1 MNKPVEILQQYLNKL
16 ESTEDTHI
24 HKAKELLEA
33 YERKFYPLDLLFLAA
48 LNRSRSYTGAFLD
61 LMKKE
66 NYLAAAPMIRQ
77 QVDSIL
83 RLSASRLVNNPH
95 EFAQRVLA
103 GEPIRKMKD
112 VHGNKM
118 TDAYLLST
126 FKHENPWIEGV
137 YSAGSGFIHLS
148 EKHIFGILTDIN
160 DDGVL
165 NICISEK
172 QSFVPEA
179 NRVEAVEAFYQSVV
193 SIFELCDGWI
203 FTKSNPEFISA
214 HRSIT

>member
-1 MNKPVEILQQYLNKL
+1 MEILEQYLSKL
-16 ESTEDTHI
+16 ESTEDIHI

-33 YERKFYPLDLLFLAA
+33 YGRKFYPLDLLFLAA
-48 LNRSRSYTGAFLD
+48 LNRSRSYTGAFLE
-61 LMKKE
+61 LMRKE

-83 RLSASRLVNNPH
+83 RLSASRLVKKPH
-95 EFAQRVLA
+95 EFAQRILA

-112 VHGNKM
+112 MHGNKM
-118 TDAYLLST
+118 TDAYLLRT
-126 FKHENPWIEGV
+126 FKHENPWIDGV

-148 EKHIFGILTDIN
+148 EKHIFGILADIS

-179 NRVEAVEAFYQSVV
+179 NRVEAVEAFYQSIM

-203 FTKSNPEFISA
+203 FTKNNPEFISVHQGA
-214 HRSIT
+214 T

>member
-1 MNKPVEILQQYLNKL
+1 METLKEYLSKL
-16 ESTEDTHI
+16 ERTEAIHI
-24 HKAKELLEA
+24 HKAQELLEA
-33 YERKFYPLDLLFLAA
+33 YGRKFYPLDLLFLAA
-48 LNRSRSYTGAFLD
+48 INRSRSYTGAFLE

-83 RLSASRLVNNPH
+83 RLSASRLVKNPH

-103 GEPIRKMKD
+103 GEAIRKIKD
-112 VHGNKM
+112 MHGNKM
-118 TDAYLLST
+118 TDAYLLTT

-160 DDGVL
+160 DDGVF

-172 QSFVPEA
+172 QSFIPEG
-179 NRVEAVEAFYQSVV
+179 NRIEAVEAFYQSVM

-203 FTKSNPEFISA
+203 FTKNNPQLISEIGN
-214 HRSIT
+214 IT

>member
-1 MNKPVEILQQYLNKL
+1 METLKRYLSKL

-33 YERKFYPLDLLFLAA
+33 HERNFYPLDLLFLAA
-48 LNRSRSYTGAFLD
+48 LNRSRSYTGAFID
-61 LMKKE
+61 LIRKE
-66 NYLAAAPMIRQ
+66 NYLAAVPMIRQ

-83 RLSASRLVNNPH
+83 RLSAARLVKNPQD
-95 EFAQRVLA
+95 FAQRILA
-103 GEPIRKMKD
+103 GEPIRKIKD

-148 EKHIFGILTDIN
+148 EKHMFGVLAEIN

-165 NICISEK
+165 NICISET
-172 QSFVPEA
+172 QGFVPEA
-179 NRVEAVEAFYQSVV
+179 NRVEAVEAFYQSVM
-193 SIFELCDGWI
+193 SIFELCDGWT
-203 FTKSNPEFISA
+203 FTKSNPAFISTN
-214 HRSIT
+214 RGVT